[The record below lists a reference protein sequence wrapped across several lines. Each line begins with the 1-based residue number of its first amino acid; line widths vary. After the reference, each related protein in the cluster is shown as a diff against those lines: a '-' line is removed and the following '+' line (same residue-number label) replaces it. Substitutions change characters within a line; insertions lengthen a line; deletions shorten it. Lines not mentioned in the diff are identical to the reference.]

1 MQKGRGRVS
10 KGARPG
16 KRANKETRGE
26 ESTVRNGERKEIGF
40 LKKKKREKRWKNGQE
55 FATTNGVLVVSNN
68 REERG
73 GRVASVEFIN
83 VFFEKVARERLLGFL
98 DIAPLCIR

>member
-26 ESTVRNGERKEIGF
+26 ESIVRNGERKEIGF
-40 LKKKKREKRWKNGQE
+40 LKKKKKKKGEEVEKRAAVCHHK
-55 FATTNGVLVVSNN
+55 
-68 REERG
+68 RG
-73 GRVASVEFIN
+73 SRRVE
-83 VFFEKVARERLLGFL
+83 
-98 DIAPLCIR
+98 

>member
-40 LKKKKREKRWKNGQE
+40 LKKKKKKGEEVEKRAAVCHHK
-55 FATTNGVLVVSNN
+55 
-68 REERG
+68 RG
-73 GRVASVEFIN
+73 SRRVE
-83 VFFEKVARERLLGFL
+83 
-98 DIAPLCIR
+98 

>member
-26 ESTVRNGERKEIGF
+26 ESIVRNGERKEIGF
-40 LKKKKREKRWKNGQE
+40 LKKKKKKGR
-55 FATTNGVLVVSNN
+55 
-68 REERG
+68 RG
-73 GRVASVEFIN
+73 GKTGRSLPPQTGFSSCRIIGKKGVGEWRV
-83 VFFEKVARERLLGFL
+83 
-98 DIAPLCIR
+98 